1 MDMRHAVIL
10 HPDRRTKRGSPIF
23 RSVSRHHYL
32 YLQLPRLHPTLA
44 PSSFTSSSFSS
55 PPKPIVRHTV
65 QSRTFRTFTYSTT
78 NANMAPIPSTMTA
91 IRIPHTGGPE
101 VLSQDTVPLPTLKEG
116 EILVRNALAGVNFI
130 DTYFRTGLYPVPPS
144 HFPLTLGRE
153 AAGTIAAV
161 HPSVSD
167 LKEGDRVV
175 FMGTVG
181 AYANYSAVPAAQAVR
196 VPDAL
201 SLDKAA
207 AVWLQGLTAW
217 TFVREAGEVKSGEWV
232 LVHAAA
238 GGVGGLLVQM
248 LAAVGARVIAT
259 AGSDEKC
266 QVARR
271 YGAGWVLNSRRE
283 DLADEVLRIT
293 QGHGVDVV
301 FDGVGKATFDFD
313 LIVAARKARV
323 LSFGNAS
330 GAVPPVDILR
340 LGAKN
345 IKLAR
350 PVVNNYVATREE
362 LETYGKELLDMVTA
376 GKVQVPI
383 HKIYDLA
390 DSASAHRDLEGRKTV
405 GKLLIKTE

>member
-1 MDMRHAVIL
+1 
-10 HPDRRTKRGSPIF
+10 
-23 RSVSRHHYL
+23 
-32 YLQLPRLHPTLA
+32 
-44 PSSFTSSSFSS
+44 
-55 PPKPIVRHTV
+55 
-65 QSRTFRTFTYSTT
+65 
-78 NANMAPIPSTMTA
+78 MAPIPSTMSA
-91 IRIPHTGGPE
+91 VRIPQTGGPE
-101 VLSQDTVPLPTLKEG
+101 VLSHDTAPVPKPKEG
-116 EILVRNALAGVNFI
+116 EILVRNAFAGVNFI
-130 DTYFRTGLYPVPPS
+130 DTYFRTGLYPTPPS
-144 HFPLTLGRE
+144 NFPLTLGRE
-153 AAGTIAAV
+153 AAGTVVAV
-161 HPSVSD
+161 HPSVSASSD

-181 AYANYSAVPAAQAVR
+181 AYANFSAVPATQAVR

-201 SLDKAA
+201 SLEAAA

-217 TFVREAGEVKSGEWV
+217 TFIREAGEVKSGEWV

-248 LAAVGARVIAT
+248 LAAVGARVIGT
-259 AGSDEKC
+259 AGSDEKFH
-266 QVARR
+266 VAKRH
-271 YGAGWVLNSRRE
+271 GAGWVLNSRRE
-283 DLADEVLRIT
+283 DLAEEVLRIT

-313 LIVAARKARV
+313 LNVAARKARV
-323 LSFGNAS
+323 ISFGNAS

-362 LETYGKELLDMVTA
+362 LEKYGKELLDMVAA
-376 GKVQVPI
+376 GEVKVPI
-383 HKIYDLA
+383 HKVYDLA
-390 DSASAHRDLEGRKTV
+390 DAASAHRDLEGRQTI